1 MSNCS
6 SAVLGDLYFKVCG
19 RELPV
24 ILHHCFLL
32 KQQMTFDLSIID
44 IMNKL
49 DWILRQMFQNLTTDT
64 HTWLIYLV
72 FSQRIKH
79 RRILS
84 GTLSTTKH
92 EKTKWKFEVSLWETF
107 PRTAARSFMVY
118 VPFEKCTHI
127 RRILTFFTKFNLTF
141 SNSQRSEEP
150 RVG

>member
-1 MSNCS
+1 
-6 SAVLGDLYFKVCG
+6 
-19 RELPV
+19 
-24 ILHHCFLL
+24 
-32 KQQMTFDLSIID
+32 MTFDLSIID

-92 EKTKWKFEVSLWETF
+92 EKTK
-107 PRTAARSFMVY
+107 
-118 VPFEKCTHI
+118 
-127 RRILTFFTKFNLTF
+127 
-141 SNSQRSEEP
+141 
-150 RVG
+150 